1 MFSEKKKKKHY
12 HERKLKILASV
23 STRKRHLVEKLFIR
37 RDESARIRFNIARNA
52 KLKDIYSFVSPQ
64 LSYQNN
70 YITTIFER
78 CYIE

>member
-1 MFSEKKKKKHY
+1 MKENSKSLPPCPQEKD
-12 HERKLKILASV
+12 I
-23 STRKRHLVEKLFIR
+23 VEKLFIR
-37 RDESARIRFNIARNA
+37 RDESARIRFNIARNS